1 MTKQYEFWPSVQKC
15 LKRESE
21 PVIEE
26 YSHFSLL
33 FKQLTGLIIGITF
46 GILGIQGMIGFIGF
60 ILVSSL
66 LSLVYAKNYLGIDEE
81 DIENFKLLSE
91 GFFPGFILF
100 LLSWIMMFT
109 FVHHSN

>member
-1 MTKQYEFWPSVQKC
+1 MSKAYKFWPSVQKC
-15 LKRESE
+15 LQRDSE

-33 FKQLTGLIIGITF
+33 FKQILGLSIGITF
-46 GILGIQGMIGFIGF
+46 GILGIQGMVGFIGF
-60 ILVSSL
+60 VLISSL

-91 GFFPGFILF
+91 GFFSGFIVF
-100 LLSWIMMFT
+100 LLTWIMTFT
-109 FVHHSN
+109 FVHHGN